1 MGMRKI
7 YIFDTTLRDGE
18 QSPGVNLNTQEKV
31 EIALQLEKLGVDRI
45 EAGFPAASPGDLAA
59 VNAVARAVKRSSV
72 VALSRSR
79 EQDIEAAREA
89 LQGAADP
96 RLHLFLATSPIH
108 RQHKLRM
115 EKHQVLEAAEAAIQ
129 YAKKY
134 FSKIEFSAED
144 AGRTELDFLSEVVA
158 MAVRNGVSVVNIPD
172 TVGYMMPSEYGNIF
186 KHLRETVPGIE
197 KVQLSAH
204 CHDDLGLATANALAA
219 VMNGAEQI
227 ECTIN
232 GIGERAGNTSLE
244 EVVMAL
250 DTRKPYFE
258 LDTNIVLNEI
268 YRTSRMVS
276 KLTGMVVPGNK
287 AIVGAN
293 AFAHESGI
301 HQDGMLKE
309 KSTYEIMSPEV
320 IGLKESKLVMGK
332 HSGRHAFKE
341 KLVDLGYSLSD
352 EQMNAAFAKFKELAD
367 KKKYVTDEDIRAIV
381 EEKMINI
388 PELFAFAGMQIHYG
402 TDSVPTAT
410 VRVRTE
416 DGTIVEKTSDGNGS
430 VDAIYKA
437 IDMVTGEEVELADY
451 TIKSVSK
458 GKDAQGEVH
467 VLLKQNDFTAQGRG
481 VSTDVLEASAKA
493 YLDAAN
499 HLVDKRNSGTKNRDN
514 VSLI

>member
-1 MGMRKI
+1 
-7 YIFDTTLRDGE
+7 
-18 QSPGVNLNTQEKV
+18 
-31 EIALQLEKLGVDRI
+31 
-45 EAGFPAASPGDLAA
+45 
-59 VNAVARAVKRSSV
+59 
-72 VALSRSR
+72 
-79 EQDIEAAREA
+79 
-89 LQGAADP
+89 
-96 RLHLFLATSPIH
+96 
-108 RQHKLRM
+108 
-115 EKHQVLEAAEAAIQ
+115 
-129 YAKKY
+129 
-134 FSKIEFSAED
+134 
-144 AGRTELDFLSEVVA
+144 
-158 MAVRNGVSVVNIPD
+158 
-172 TVGYMMPSEYGNIF
+172 
-186 KHLRETVPGIE
+186 
-197 KVQLSAH
+197 
-204 CHDDLGLATANALAA
+204 
-219 VMNGAEQI
+219 
-227 ECTIN
+227 
-232 GIGERAGNTSLE
+232 
-244 EVVMAL
+244 
-250 DTRKPYFE
+250 
-258 LDTNIVLNEI
+258 
-268 YRTSRMVS
+268 
-276 KLTGMVVPGNK
+276 
-287 AIVGAN
+287 
-293 AFAHESGI
+293 
-301 HQDGMLKE
+301 MLKE

-341 KLVDLGYSLSD
+341 KLIDLGYSLSD